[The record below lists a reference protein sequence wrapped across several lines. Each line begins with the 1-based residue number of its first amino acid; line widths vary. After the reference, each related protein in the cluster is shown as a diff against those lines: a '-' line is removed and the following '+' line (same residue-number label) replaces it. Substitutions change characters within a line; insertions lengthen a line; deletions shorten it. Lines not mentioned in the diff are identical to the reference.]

1 MAALI
6 TLTDEQYVVYVARF
20 AIRIMAAD
28 DHEYAFSVVGLP
40 SPVPP
45 GGTNLWLRFHQL
57 PISLPALMQ
66 GLRMHITGDQIGHHI
81 SLLPPGLL
89 RFTAIYTLTGIIGRI
104 VTAAGYFTPRDAIRT
119 MIRFASTYSKLAG
132 DRIQRFMMVALVLQ
146 NVDRVR
152 VAAAPTDRIGTQPL
166 LPPLP
171 TIADTPPTARPTQP
185 RRWARR

>member
-6 TLTDEQYVVYVARF
+6 ALTDEQYVVYVARF
-20 AIRIMAAD
+20 ATRIMAAD

-45 GGTNLWLRFHQL
+45 GDTNLWLRFHQL
-57 PISLPALMQ
+57 PISLPALKLA
-66 GLRMHITGDQIGHHI
+66 LRMHITGDQARHHN

-146 NVDRVR
+146 NVHRAR

-185 RRWARR
+185 RRWACR